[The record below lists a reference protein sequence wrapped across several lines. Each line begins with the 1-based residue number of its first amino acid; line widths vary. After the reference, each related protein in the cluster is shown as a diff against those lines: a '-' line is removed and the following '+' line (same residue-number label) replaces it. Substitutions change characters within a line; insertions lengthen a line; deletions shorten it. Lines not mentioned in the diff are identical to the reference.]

1 MIDRPAPST
10 NRICNSMGS
19 LAWVEPTGVIHWID
33 DSFTHPTWA
42 YMHLNPGFN
51 RDDFIRLDDETIDA
65 QDSLLTSGWLR
76 VSSMISIEMEDPDT
90 LDQRA
95 WDAWAEIAAPCT
107 GKFGYDPE
115 SIIMIGYGLE
125 ELGYMKVPMAEVVET
140 YCSKKAQDA
149 FWSSMMSE
157 SLIRNLIRSMLNENL
172 AGFREKASYQEYGI
186 DIEEDPTF
194 EEDREA
200 RKKARAL
207 KTAWKEEA
215 DHRFM
220 DSVTKIHWM
229 KDVSPDKMRK
239 FLSGGRK
246 DEISTMGYLK
256 PPYPNFGWGGVG
268 FQLQGR
274 TTIAH
279 NDMDQL
285 YTGYFSGPGQFSRR
299 WKYRDSGVP
308 KRPKAYRDAIEGAG
322 YILDE
327 ESFRPTGQGY
337 NEFLMDN
344 WKPVGFVLAEST
356 YNTLKGVLERTT
368 PDKWREFEGSSPM
381 TKGEMWTQIFR
392 MLEEFGIPFMKRKQ
406 ANLAK
411 EWLDAAK

>member
-1 MIDRPAPST
+1 MIR
-10 NRICNSMGS
+10 
-19 LAWVEPTGVIHWID
+19 
-33 DSFTHPTWA
+33 
-42 YMHLNPGFN
+42 
-51 RDDFIRLDDETIDA
+51 
-65 QDSLLTSGWLR
+65 Q
-76 VSSMISIEMEDPDT
+76 
-90 LDQRA
+90 
-95 WDAWAEIAAPCT
+95 
-107 GKFGYDPE
+107 
-115 SIIMIGYGLE
+115 
-125 ELGYMKVPMAEVVET
+125 
-140 YCSKKAQDA
+140 
-149 FWSSMMSE
+149 
-157 SLIRNLIRSMLNENL
+157 LIREMLLQEEVYGAMAFVYAGSQSPPDVFIPLIVEDL
-172 AGFREKASYQEYGI
+172 AGFRKKAAPHEYSI

-215 DHRFM
+215 DHTFM

-256 PPYPNFGWGGVG
+256 PPYTNFGWGGVG

-308 KRPKAYRDAIEGAG
+308 KRPKSYRDAFEGAG

-327 ESFRPTGQGY
+327 ESFSPTGQGY
-337 NEFLMDN
+337 NEFLVDN

-356 YNTLKGVLERTT
+356 YNTLKGILERTT

-381 TKGEMWTQIFR
+381 TKGEMWTRVFR

>member
-1 MIDRPAPST
+1 M
-10 NRICNSMGS
+10 
-19 LAWVEPTGVIHWID
+19 IHWLT
-33 DSFTHPTWA
+33 SERYSHASWA
-42 YMHLNPGFN
+42 YLHLNPGFE
-51 RDDFIRLDDETIDA
+51 RDDLIHLNHETIDA
-65 QDSLLTSGWLR
+65 QDELIRSGWLR
-76 VSSMISIEMEDPDT
+76 VSTLTSIEMLDPDK
-90 LDQRA
+90 LSVQA
-95 WDAWAEIAAPCT
+95 WDAWASIVAPCIAS
-107 GKFGYDPE
+107 GKSDPE
-115 SIIMIGYGLE
+115 REVTIGYGLE
-125 ELGYMKVPMAEVVET
+125 SLESRMMPIADIVDAH
-140 YCSKKAQDA
+140 CSPRGRDA

-157 SLIRNLIRSMLNENL
+157 SLVRNLIRSILSEDL
-172 AGFREKASYQEYGI
+172 TSFRKKAAPHEYSI

-194 EEDREA
+194 EENPEA

-207 KTAWKEEA
+207 KTAWREGA
-215 DHRFM
+215 DHTFM
-220 DSVTKIHWM
+220 DTVTKIHWM

-256 PPYPNFGWGGVG
+256 PPYTNFGWGGVG

-308 KRPKAYRDAIEGAG
+308 KRPKAYRDAFEGAG

-327 ESFRPTGQGY
+327 ESFRTDSQGY
-337 NEFLMDN
+337 NEFVVDN
-344 WKPVGFVLAEST
+344 WKPVGFVLTEST

-368 PDKWREFEGSSPM
+368 PDKWREFEGRLPM

-411 EWLDAAK
+411 EWLDAASKTDT

>member
-42 YMHLNPGFN
+42 YMYLNPGFN
-51 RDDFIRLDDETIDA
+51 RDDFIRLDDEAIDA

-76 VSSMISIEMEDPDT
+76 VSSMNSIEMEDPET

-157 SLIRNLIRSMLNENL
+157 SLVRNLIRSILNENL
-172 AGFREKASYQEYGI
+172 AGFREKASYQEYSV

-194 EEDREA
+194 EEDPKI

-215 DHRFM
+215 DHTFM

-256 PPYPNFGWGGVG
+256 PPYTNFGWGGVG

-381 TKGEMWTQIFR
+381 TKGEMWTQVFR

>member
-256 PPYPNFGWGGVG
+256 PPYTNFGWGGVG

-368 PDKWREFEGSSPM
+368 PDKWREFEGRSPM

>member
-1 MIDRPAPST
+1 MMTDCKRSAEFSAEDSQVIISAGRMGASVIDTNPAE
-10 NRICNSMGS
+10 
-19 LAWVEPTGVIHWID
+19 AVERFC
-33 DSFTHPTWA
+33 S
-42 YMHLNPGFN
+42 
-51 RDDFIRLDDETIDA
+51 RK
-65 QDSLLTSGWLR
+65 
-76 VSSMISIEMEDPDT
+76 
-90 LDQRA
+90 
-95 WDAWAEIAAPCT
+95 
-107 GKFGYDPE
+107 GK
-115 SIIMIGYGLE
+115 
-125 ELGYMKVPMAEVVET
+125 
-140 YCSKKAQDA
+140 DA

-157 SLIRNLIRSMLNENL
+157 SLVRNLIRSILNEDL
-172 AGFREKASYQEYGI
+172 AGFRKKATYQEYSI

-194 EEDREA
+194 EENPEA
-200 RKKARAL
+200 RKKARTL

-215 DHRFM
+215 DHNFM

-229 KDVSPDKMRK
+229 KDVNPEKMRK

-256 PPYPNFGWGGVG
+256 PPYTNFGWGGVG

-337 NEFLMDN
+337 NEFLVDN
-344 WKPVGFVLAEST
+344 WKPIGFVLTEST
-356 YNTLKGVLERTT
+356 YNTLKDVLDRTT

-392 MLEEFGIPFMKRKQ
+392 MLEEFGIPFMKRKH

-411 EWLDAAK
+411 EWLSAASKTDT

>member
-1 MIDRPAPST
+1 
-10 NRICNSMGS
+10 MGS

-256 PPYPNFGWGGVG
+256 PPYTNFGWGGVG

-368 PDKWREFEGSSPM
+368 PDKWREFEGRSPM